1 MENFILLGKL
11 DFYIYMYVYII
22 ISFYNKLFNKK
33 IFILNNKHNL
43 NLNIIWKLLKII
55 NHIIII

>member
-11 DFYIYMYVYII
+11 DFYIYMYVCII
-22 ISFYNKLFNKK
+22 ISFYNKLFIKK

-43 NLNIIWKLLKII
+43 NLNII
-55 NHIIII
+55 